1 MLKKEQNYVARSLRK
16 KPSGPEHIVCHH
28 CSAFGHLR
36 PHCSK
41 FQALKRIKR
50 KDKLKLFRSCAL
62 QAKLDFIENGKL
74 LKDVVNVFT
83 SLSMCITGSHS
94 SNPCLFSHETIT
106 SNNCSIW
113 VRKGSYD

>member
-1 MLKKEQNYVARSLRK
+1 MLKKEQNYVARSLPE

-50 KDKLKLFRSCAL
+50 KDKLKLLRSCAL

-83 SLSMCITGSHS
+83 SLFMCISSSHS
-94 SNPCLFSHETIT
+94 SILCLTPHETLT
-106 SNNCSIW
+106 PNTCS
-113 VRKGSYD
+113 V

>member
-1 MLKKEQNYVARSLRK
+1 MLKKEQNYVARSLPE

-50 KDKLKLFRSCAL
+50 KDELKLLRSCAL

-83 SLSMCITGSHS
+83 SLFMCISSSHS
-94 SNPCLFSHETIT
+94 SNHRLTSHETHIP
-106 SNNCSIW
+106 NNRSVW
-113 VRKGSYD
+113 MRKGSYG